1 MCGIAGFIGETSS
14 LDADSVIKR
23 MLDFIDHRGPDN
35 KDFFKDSSAVLG
47 STRLSIIDLEHA
59 NMPITSPCGNY
70 VIVYNGEIYNFPEI
84 KEELKKKGHQ
94 FSRHSDTETVLHAYM
109 EYGETCAKLFNGM
122 FAIAIWDKS
131 EKSLFIARDQ
141 IGQKPYYYSQQNGYF
156 IFSSELKPIL
166 TFPNVKREVSSLGL
180 NSYLNMGYTL
190 PDTTMYEGIHK
201 LPAGHYAVYKNGKL
215 RIEKY
220 WELTYQPDYNLSYD
234 QMVQKV
240 REKVIKAVESRMLSD
255 VPISSFL
262 SGGVDSTV
270 VTGIVTEIFN
280 QKIDTFTIGFSEK
293 SGANHPKFNNDAKHA
308 RIVSDIFKTKH
319 HEVNVSLGTEELTDL
334 LDKII
339 WTMEEPCYAPTL
351 VPLYCISESVA
362 KNFKVSLTGDGGDEL
377 FAGYDMYRIENQ
389 ISKLNYIPSSLSS
402 ALYKTLRG
410 MKEQPTRYSNL
421 FKRLKERKVSE
432 RYMTWKNIF
441 PDGFISPQDVSKKEF
456 NNLFEPFFK
465 RNSSRNF
472 SADMCL
478 ADIILWISVHTTNCF
493 DRMSMANSLEL
504 RSSFLDHEL
513 VEFSQQIPIDYK
525 LRGTTT
531 KAILKEAFKDIIPE
545 NVLTRQTG
553 SMLSPS
559 SFWLKNHLRPMI
571 NEVLSKEEIAKAGLV
586 DPEWAN
592 QIVQGHLNKVQ
603 YAMIPT
609 WSLLSLHLWHRKF
622 IQNNPF

>member
-1 MCGIAGFIGETSS
+1 
-14 LDADSVIKR
+14 
-23 MLDFIDHRGPDN
+23 
-35 KDFFKDSSAVLG
+35 
-47 STRLSIIDLEHA
+47 
-59 NMPITSPCGNY
+59 
-70 VIVYNGEIYNFPEI
+70 
-84 KEELKKKGHQ
+84 
-94 FSRHSDTETVLHAYM
+94 
-109 EYGETCAKLFNGM
+109 
-122 FAIAIWDKS
+122 
-131 EKSLFIARDQ
+131 
-141 IGQKPYYYSQQNGYF
+141 
-156 IFSSELKPIL
+156 
-166 TFPNVKREVSSLGL
+166 
-180 NSYLNMGYTL
+180 
-190 PDTTMYEGIHK
+190 
-201 LPAGHYAVYKNGKL
+201 
-215 RIEKY
+215 
-220 WELTYQPDYNLSYD
+220 
-234 QMVQKV
+234 
-240 REKVIKAVESRMLSD
+240 
-255 VPISSFL
+255 
-262 SGGVDSTV
+262 
-270 VTGIVTEIFN
+270 
-280 QKIDTFTIGFSEK
+280 
-293 SGANHPKFNNDAKHA
+293 
-308 RIVSDIFKTKH
+308 
-319 HEVNVSLGTEELTDL
+319 
-334 LDKII
+334 
-339 WTMEEPCYAPTL
+339 
-351 VPLYCISESVA
+351 
-362 KNFKVSLTGDGGDEL
+362 
-377 FAGYDMYRIENQ
+377 
-389 ISKLNYIPSSLSS
+389 
-402 ALYKTLRG
+402 
-410 MKEQPTRYSNL
+410 
-421 FKRLKERKVSE
+421 
-432 RYMTWKNIF
+432 MTWKNIF